1 MYPSVSRST
10 FKQFDSSSFAASSNI
25 WDPPTTF
32 SSLAPRVETS
42 SRSYRKFAKPVS
54 RSEAFARPSLPA
66 SSYIDSYG
74 KDASSKRRKRGPSEL
89 NDSLADDN
97 YIPSI
102 KSAINGGTMPSAGL
116 KAGLK
121 RELIDDDEDS
131 DGEGVMRDSYFSE
144 TQYRRTCG
152 TSTHESDDR
161 GGKRRL
167 LNVVGSVVGSIWEFC
182 TSQMQN
188 SLAGIIPKIG
198 WSTAAAEYYDTP
210 FNAPPGLFDGDE
222 SICQSTVDF
231 VKPALPGAYVPPI
244 TTTFRKPTLQSL
256 IPPSPVRED
265 DNFARS
271 PDFSYLDEDLSRSRT
286 VGMESPMS
294 ASWILVKPESNSRAS
309 SPAPPRS
316 PPSTAGASAASMRRN
331 GSNSGSRPSTPI
343 FSTPPA
349 SGLGRRTSY
358 SRQVPSR
365 KMRGVAS
372 RPAGFSSGTRSG
384 YLSRSSS
391 ISSPS
396 TPVIGMSQ
404 SQSQPSYPSS
414 FNSSQPSFA
423 SFSRG
428 SMASSV
434 TSVGSSLPTSPVRAG
449 ASAAGQRARG
459 VSVSGA
465 TPAKKR
471 MELDEEDELAQM
483 DFFSKQLRALIREGK
498 EALGSKVEVYDCDEQ
513 DWM

>member
-1 MYPSVSRST
+1 MYPSVSRT
-10 FKQFDSSSFAASSNI
+10 FKPFDSSSFAAGSNI

-32 SSLAPRVETS
+32 SNLAPRVET

-54 RSEAFARPSLPA
+54 RSEAFVRPSLPA
-66 SSYIDSYG
+66 SGYIDSYG

-89 NDSLADDN
+89 NDNLADDN

-131 DGEGVMRDSYFSE
+131 DGEGIMKDSYLSE

-222 SICQSTVDF
+222 TICQST
-231 VKPALPGAYVPPI
+231 
-244 TTTFRKPTLQSL
+244 SL
-256 IPPSPVRED
+256 IPPSPVREE
-265 DNFARS
+265 DNFSARS

-309 SPAPPRS
+309 SPAPPKS
-316 PPSTAGASAASMRRN
+316 PTAGASAASMRRH

-349 SGLGRRTSY
+349 NTLGRRTSY

-372 RPAGFSSGTRSG
+372 RPAVFPSGTRSG

-391 ISSPS
+391 ISSPN

-404 SQSQPSYPSS
+404 SQSQSSYPSS

-471 MELDEEDELAQM
+471 MEMDEEDEMAQM